1 MPLWIASM
9 VGSQLCSN
17 DVCIDLVD
25 VNLCGFG
32 MLLISHFLPS
42 ATLQKGGHLL
52 HDSVWGEGGAE
63 GGFDRLRTLSMSC
76 LP

>member
-1 MPLWIASM
+1 M

-17 DVCIDLVD
+17 DVCIDQFIDLVD
-25 VNLCGFG
+25 GNF
-32 MLLISHFLPS
+32 MLLISQFLPS

-63 GGFDRLRTLSMSC
+63 GGFDPLRTLSMSC